1 MTVTFYNA
9 VASPPCVAVALAI
22 RALGVDVTTKI
33 VNMGAGEHKTPEFLK
48 VNPRGFVP
56 ALSDDGVGLG
66 ESRAIITYLANKY
79 APTSDLYPSDP
90 ARRAAVDMWLHF
102 DNSVLDAGQRYYFST
117 LFGEQKMPESK
128 PEKEVKFKAALTELD
143 THLSQ
148 SKFVAGNE
156 FTVADI
162 SVLGST
168 FFADGF
174 DYDLTGYAN
183 IKRWEADAKAQL
195 PFYDEIVNEALPALK
210 GFIGFMKSKVSA

>member
-9 VASPPCVAVALAI
+9 VDSPPCVAVALAI

-33 VNMGAGEHKTPEFLK
+33 VNLEAGEHKTPEFLK
-48 VNPRGFVP
+48 VNPRGTVP
-56 ALSDDGVGLG
+56 ALKDGDWSIG

-117 LFGEQKMPESK
+117 LVEQKMPESE
-128 PEKEVKFKAALTELD
+128 PEKEAKFKAALTELD

-195 PFYDEIVNEALPALK
+195 PFYDEIVNEPLSELK
-210 GFIGFMKSKVSA
+210 AFVGIMKSKVSA